1 MKNNNYFK
9 LIIFISFT
17 ILNKLKMN
25 TSRITHKAS
34 LEEMSFEMALKKNVK
49 LKF

>member
-1 MKNNNYFK
+1 MKNNKYFQF
-9 LIIFISFT
+9 IIFISYT

-34 LEEMSFEMALKKNVK
+34 FEEMSFEMALKTNVK
-49 LKF
+49 